1 MQMQACSN
9 DCHDEHD
16 TPGWREFMSC
26 LRWLEAEGYI
36 EMFYNDKGE
45 EMVRIAEGAEEAV
58 L

>member
-1 MQMQACSN
+1 MTAT
-9 DCHDEHD
+9 DDHD
-16 TPGWREFMSC
+16 TPGWREFMSS

-36 EMFYNDKGE
+36 EIFFNDKGE